1 MKPATGTSVDTAIV
15 IDPYDAHGRVSA
27 CDVVDDLR
35 AENAHTYTCVP
46 TRKSPQHAEMR
57 DRGGRHGRAS
67 TQASQRSV
75 SSRRPEIL
83 DLGGIRGD
91 MPSTRTRESR

>member
-46 TRKSPQHAEMR
+46 NRTSSQLAEIW
-57 DRGGRHGRAS
+57 DRSA
-67 TQASQRSV
+67 
-75 SSRRPEIL
+75 
-83 DLGGIRGD
+83 
-91 MPSTRTRESR
+91 